1 MSTPQASLLS
11 QITGIIF
18 AGEDDPRLQTHAKDL
33 CDDFRLDALRLE
45 AAAES
50 RLLEEVDR
58 IRQQFCAPMESIDYH
73 YRLLATDHSL
83 RSSPAYFVGGQPSQT
98 LELKFHQPAASAPAV
113 ADEDGPAAVAAAIN
127 VPIPNEGPD
136 AVPNPPVTT
145 TNDEDANLPPAP
157 LQRSRSLQEEFAC
170 CICLNLMY
178 EPTSLACGHSGCL
191 SCMKR
196 AVRTKPQC
204 PVCKA
209 RVQHELTVTIALRT
223 AIKRLCPEYG
233 PAVDAMT
240 ASTVAASLAGGVD
253 LRGSLGV
260 VCRHLGLRYEESNDT
275 VEFVLSDAAVKRSFS
290 HANLPFRRLLE
301 DSRMVHPVYAEGV
314 VEQHKQLFMRM
325 VAGQDTPCH
334 SITSIPAAIVDT
346 LMRPLLVKAGPYRDW
361 INAEHERFYFALA
374 TMTGVAW
381 EPLQSTIAFDQ
392 WLPRR
397 LLQKLCRRAGCLM
410 ETSLAL
416 MELRTE
422 LRKFLEALLTVAH
435 ELQKHRNESLITCDT
450 LLRSLPRLYSG
461 NRADLRVFG
470 YGVVGNIR
478 HLLGAQLA
486 TVLLK
491 VHPTLMLDEVA
502 MSAVHDL
509 VVTTMLDV
517 AGFAKAQSMQ
527 CGRLS
532 ATLKCGDAAAG
543 EADQRR
549 SWEYSVYEVSADGT
563 ESVGDVLP
571 VVTMDDVLMAIRTIV
586 SGDLARHAI
595 SECAKAIAKYRERN
609 ATNYGA
615 IPPGME
621 MRQWTGLVFAPE
633 SIALIV
639 DTYFGVGDVRLTM
652 EALICLATLTEYLSA
667 ELLELS
673 GNAAKDFGFNVISP
687 YHLSLII
694 LFDGELLR
702 LYPGMIRYGCHLS
715 SPTVGFNAVNATS
728 NTSLMQTVDAY
739 LASLVSTGAV
749 VPHLLCG
756 RFVGPNDS
764 DVPGT
769 ESPFMLLPV
778 FDCLAYPKLGEAKR
792 QVMAIE
798 AAPLEVQQAV
808 ERIGAD
814 VASTWRRRLLELKRE
829 QRHRPMLPLFTHE
842 TMFALSD
849 QVMHGLG
856 VPTML
861 TTEAID
867 LLATVSE
874 SFMVSVVRDAY
885 LMALQA
891 KRYVLEPS
899 DIQMARRLRGERA

>member
-1 MSTPQASLLS
+1 
-11 QITGIIF
+11 
-18 AGEDDPRLQTHAKDL
+18 
-33 CDDFRLDALRLE
+33 
-45 AAAES
+45 
-50 RLLEEVDR
+50 
-58 IRQQFCAPMESIDYH
+58 MESIDYH

-98 LELKFHQPAASAPAV
+98 LELKFHQTAASAPAV
-113 ADEDGPAAVAAAIN
+113 VDEDGPAAVAAAIN
-127 VPIPNEGPD
+127 VPMLNEGPD
-136 AVPNPPVTT
+136 AMPNPPTT
-145 TNDEDANLPPAP
+145 TTTDEDANLPPAP

-191 SCMKR
+191 ACMKR

-209 RVQHELTVTIALRT
+209 RVQQELTVTIALRT
-223 AIKRLCPEYG
+223 AIKRLYPEYG
-233 PAVDAMT
+233 PAVDTMS

-253 LRGSLGV
+253 LRGSLEV
-260 VCRHLGLRYEESNDT
+260 VCRHLGLRYVKEST
-275 VEFVLSDAAVKRSFS
+275 QSVKFVLSDTTVERSFL

-314 VEQHKQLFMRM
+314 VEQRKQLFMRM
-325 VAGQDTPCH
+325 VADEDTPCH

-361 INAEHERFYFALA
+361 INAEHGRFQSALA
-374 TMTGVAW
+374 TVTGIVW
-381 EPLQSTIAFDQ
+381 EPLESTIAFDQ

-397 LLQKLCRRAGCLM
+397 LLQKLCRRAGCPM

-470 YGVVGNIR
+470 YGVAGNIR

-486 TVLLK
+486 KVLPQ
-491 VHPTLMLDEVA
+491 VHSKLMLDEVA
-502 MSAVHDL
+502 MSVVHDL

-517 AGFAKAQSMQ
+517 AGFAKAHSMQ

-543 EADQRR
+543 EADQYR

-563 ESVGDVLP
+563 EGAGDVLP

-586 SGDLARHAI
+586 CGDLARHAI
-595 SECAKAIAKYRERN
+595 SECARATETYHERN
-609 ATNYGA
+609 IADKA
-615 IPPGME
+615 AVPPGME
-621 MRQWTGLVFAPE
+621 MRQWTGLDIAPE

-639 DTYFGVGDVRLTM
+639 DTYFGVGNVRLTV
-652 EALICLATLTEYLSA
+652 EALICLATLTDYLSG

-673 GNAAKDFGFNVISP
+673 GNATKDSGRNVISP
-687 YHLSLII
+687 HHLSLAI
-694 LFDGELLR
+694 LYDGELLR
-702 LYPGMIRYGCHLS
+702 LCPGMIRYGGHLS
-715 SPTVGFNAVNATS
+715 PLTAGFNAVNATP

-739 LASLVSTGAV
+739 MDSLVSTGAV

-756 RFVGPNDS
+756 QFVWPHDWDTIGI
-764 DVPGT
+764 
-769 ESPFMLLPV
+769 ESPFMLLESPFVLLPV

-792 QVMAIE
+792 QVVAIE

-808 ERIGAD
+808 ECMGAD
-814 VASTWRRRLLELKRE
+814 VASTWRRRILELKRE
-829 QRHRPMLPLFTHE
+829 HRQRPMFPLFTHE
-842 TMFALSD
+842 TMFALCD

-885 LMALQA
+885 LLALQA